1 MSTILIQENHR
12 FLRCLRIIGE
22 KCDNVGIFGL
32 RLTIR
37 LPSSFF
43 FFFFLNNCYAE
54 NFNLFE
60 LYKVYV
66 TFNSCFVFQSF
77 SSGSVAKWQNLG
89 TSFPR
94 ILIVGSHLN

>member
-1 MSTILIQENHR
+1 MITLEFSACDLQSDY
-12 FLRCLRIIGE
+12 LRR
-22 KCDNVGIFGL
+22 
-32 RLTIR
+32 
-37 LPSSFF
+37 FF